1 MQDIRKALFMTF
13 LTYLYLE
20 VENMY
25 RVSIEFWYKFASVLS
40 RVPFSDWLRCSK
52 KLSNYSVLDSE

>member
-25 RVSIEFWYKFASVLS
+25 RVSE
-40 RVPFSDWLRCSK
+40 
-52 KLSNYSVLDSE
+52 KLFKITQIILAF